1 MNFNNGGPSVA
12 NNLKELTR
20 QHHDNAERTE
30 FADMLLSGNISPKLY
45 QEYLHA
51 QLQNYMVLESA
62 VEVPME
68 LEPIFRSTLIEE
80 DLQELEATYDLD
92 EIEDNFESTL
102 EYNKHILSLAEE
114 ENNEGLLAHLYVRH
128 FGDAHG
134 GQIIKRNV
142 PGSGLMYEFENR
154 AELIKSV
161 RELLHDGM
169 ADEAMNCFE
178 YAERLFHELM
188 ENYRNNSDNYEP
200 ENYTMARKMRSWD
213 EDDC

>member
-1 MNFNNGGPSVA
+1 MS

-20 QHHDNAERTE
+20 AHHDNAERTE
-30 FADMLLSGNISPKLY
+30 FADMLISGNISPRLY

-62 VEVPME
+62 VAVPME

-80 DLQELEATYDLD
+80 DLQELESTYDLP
-92 EIEDNFESTL
+92 EIEDEFDSVI
-102 EYNKHILSLAEE
+102 EYNKHIHTLLEE
-114 ENNEGLLAHLYVRH
+114 EDNDALLAHLYVRH

-142 PGSGLMYEFENR
+142 PGAGLMYEFEDR
-154 AELIKSV
+154 KGLIEGV

-169 ADEAMNCFE
+169 ADEAKICFE

-188 ENYRNNSDNYEP
+188 ENYRNNPQDYEP
-200 ENYTMARKMRSWD
+200 ENYAMARTMNDWE
-213 EDDC
+213 EDC

>member
-1 MNFNNGGPSVA
+1 MS
-12 NNLKELTR
+12 NNLKQLTR

-30 FADMLLSGNISPKLY
+30 FAEMLLSGNISPKLY

-68 LEPIFRSTLIEE
+68 LEPIFRSTQIEE
-80 DLQELEATYDLD
+80 DLQEIENTFDLD

-102 EYNKHILSLAEE
+102 EYNKHILTLLEE
-114 ENNEGLLAHLYVRH
+114 GNNEGLLAHLYVRH

-161 RELLHDGM
+161 RTLLHDGM
-169 ADEAMNCFE
+169 ADEAMICFE

-188 ENYRNNSDNYEP
+188 ENYRNNAENYEP
-200 ENYTMARKMRSWD
+200 EDYARARAIGSWE
-213 EDDC
+213 EDDS

>member
-1 MNFNNGGPSVA
+1 MA

-30 FADMLLSGNISPKLY
+30 FAEMLLSGNISPKLY

-51 QLQNYMVLESA
+51 QLQNYMVLEQA

-80 DLQELEATYDLD
+80 DLQELESTYELD
-92 EIEDNFESTL
+92 EIEDNFQSVI
-102 EYNKHILSLAEE
+102 EYGKHIEMLQEDN
-114 ENNEGLLAHLYVRH
+114 NNEGLLAHLYVRH

-142 PGSGLMYEFENR
+142 PGAGLMYEFENR
-154 AELIKSV
+154 AELIKQV

-169 ADEAMNCFE
+169 ADEAMICFE

-188 ENYRNNSDNYEP
+188 ENYRNNPDDYEP
-200 ENYTMARKMRSWD
+200 EDYAMARTMGNW
-213 EDDC
+213 EDDD

>member
-1 MNFNNGGPSVA
+1 MA

-80 DLQELEATYDLD
+80 DLSELQSTYDL
-92 EIEDNFESTL
+92 EEVEENFESVI
-102 EYNKHILSLAEE
+102 EYNKHIHK
-114 ENNEGLLAHLYVRH
+114 LL
-128 FGDAHG
+128 
-134 GQIIKRNV
+134 
-142 PGSGLMYEFENR
+142 
-154 AELIKSV
+154 
-161 RELLHDGM
+161 
-169 ADEAMNCFE
+169 
-178 YAERLFHELM
+178 
-188 ENYRNNSDNYEP
+188 
-200 ENYTMARKMRSWD
+200 
-213 EDDC
+213 

>member
-1 MNFNNGGPSVA
+1 MA

-30 FADMLLSGNISPKLY
+30 FADMLLSGQISPKLY

-80 DLQELEATYDLD
+80 DLQELESTYDLE
-92 EIEDNFESTL
+92 EIEDNFESVV
-102 EYNKHILSLAEE
+102 EYNKHIHTLLEE
-114 ENNEGLLAHLYVRH
+114 GNNEALLAHLYVRH

-142 PGSGLMYEFENR
+142 PGAGLMYEFENR
-154 AELIKSV
+154 AELIKKV

-169 ADEAMNCFE
+169 ADEAMICFE

-188 ENYRNNSDNYEP
+188 ENYRNNAEDYEP
-200 ENYTMARKMRSWD
+200 ENYAMARQMGGW
-213 EDDC
+213 EDNE

>member
-1 MNFNNGGPSVA
+1 MA

-30 FADMLLSGNISPKLY
+30 FADMLLSGQISPKLY

-80 DLQELEATYDLD
+80 DLSELQSTYDL
-92 EIEDNFESTL
+92 EEVEENFESVI
-102 EYNKHILSLAEE
+102 EYNKHIHKLLEDGD
-114 ENNEGLLAHLYVRH
+114 NEALLAHLYVRH

-142 PGSGLMYEFENR
+142 PGAGLMYEFENR
-154 AELIKSV
+154 AELIKQV

-169 ADEAMNCFE
+169 ADEAMICFE

-188 ENYRNNSDNYEP
+188 ENYRNNAEDYEP
-200 ENYTMARKMRSWD
+200 ENYAMARQMGGW
-213 EDDC
+213 EDNE

>member
-1 MNFNNGGPSVA
+1 MA

-20 QHHDNAERTE
+20 AHHDNAERTE
-30 FADMLLSGNISPKLY
+30 FADMLLSGNISPRLY

-62 VEVPME
+62 VEIPME
-68 LEPIFRSTLIEE
+68 LEPIFRSTQMEE
-80 DLQELEATYDLD
+80 DLQEIENLFDLE
-92 EIEDNFESTL
+92 EIEDNFESVV
-102 EYNKHILSLAEE
+102 EYNRHIHTLLEE
-114 ENNEGLLAHLYVRH
+114 ENNEALLAHLYVRH

-154 AELIKSV
+154 AELIKQV

-169 ADEAMNCFE
+169 ADEAMICFE

-188 ENYRNNSDNYEP
+188 ENYRENPDDYESG
-200 ENYTMARKMRSWD
+200 EMEMAKQMDPWS
-213 EDDC
+213 EDD